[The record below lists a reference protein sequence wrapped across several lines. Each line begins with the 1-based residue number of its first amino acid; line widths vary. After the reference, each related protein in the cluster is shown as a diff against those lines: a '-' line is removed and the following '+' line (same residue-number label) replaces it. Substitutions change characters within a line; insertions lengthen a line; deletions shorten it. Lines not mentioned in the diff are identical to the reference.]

1 MSIMP
6 TNIKKT
12 EPTTVFGRPNRVIIL
27 LACVAIV
34 AGLVLMAGD
43 GTTEASFESGIFST
57 RRTVVAPMVCLA
69 GYLAII
75 AGILLKTPASCH
87 PTGQSQKK
95 RTKNR
100 IF

>member
-12 EPTTVFGRPNRVIIL
+12 EPTTMFGRPNTVIIL
-27 LACVAIV
+27 LACATIM

-43 GTTEASFESGIFST
+43 GTTETSFESGIFST
-57 RRTVVAPMVCLA
+57 MVCLA